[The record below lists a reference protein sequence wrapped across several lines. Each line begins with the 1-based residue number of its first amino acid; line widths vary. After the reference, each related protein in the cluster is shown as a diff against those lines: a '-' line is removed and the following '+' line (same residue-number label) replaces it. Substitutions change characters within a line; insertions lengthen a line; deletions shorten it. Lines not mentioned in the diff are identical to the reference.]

1 MINEDAYSF
10 LFDVIYPYELGDLNN
25 DGTINVADI
34 SSMLSI
40 ILDNDSP
47 EFDPYYSDLNF
58 DEQINI
64 FDLIILFENI
74 FIPSY

>member
-1 MINEDAYSF
+1 
-10 LFDVIYPYELGDLNN
+10 
-25 DGTINVADI
+25 
-34 SSMLSI
+34 MLSI
-40 ILDNDSP
+40 ILDNDST

-74 FIPSY
+74 IIPSS

>member
-1 MINEDAYSF
+1 
-10 LFDVIYPYELGDLNN
+10 
-25 DGTINVADI
+25 
-34 SSMLSI
+34 MLSI

-64 FDLIILFENI
+64 FDLRSLWFVGMDDVIRL
-74 FIPSY
+74 SY